1 MLPHLYCKYSYFGSS
16 LVIII
21 LFQFTAV
28 YEQHMHPIS
37 NLSHCLGYRNYILT
51 YFWGKMM
58 SKLCHNKILI
68 ADFNK
73 AQAKKKKMCVYCH
86 MSKKSRVG
94 QSGLFYFFYYRQN
107 RKQSFPVPESDS
119 GISFSK
125 FRVSR
130 HLLKLF

>member
-1 MLPHLYCKYSYFGSS
+1 MLPHLYCKYNYFGSS

-51 YFWGKMM
+51 YFWGKIM

-94 QSGLFYFFYYRQN
+94 QSELNFFFFYIIDKTGNSHSR
-107 RKQSFPVPESDS
+107 S
-119 GISFSK
+119 GIRYFIFEISGKPSFIEA
-125 FRVSR
+125 V
-130 HLLKLF
+130 L